1 MIKYKSSLGR
11 RANLAS
17 AGLGLI
23 LPMLALPAPAHAQKP
38 RAVPAPPVG
47 LVEALVYSTMPSTN
61 AHRPEMAL
69 DGDPNSYFQTVYGMD
84 DGDDFEVVLSRAIPV
99 SSLQVVTGDT
109 DGQDLLTAGVLETS
123 PDAVHFTSAAA
134 FGAKGIASAA
144 GQRLVRAIRI
154 RLSPNQNVSALVIR
168 EMTVNSPV
176 KIARVLRGPGR
187 GFVDISQA
195 PDLAVWAATAER
207 QMEESWDDTAALLYT
222 DKFLPPNAVN
232 VVYTTGP
239 DVTGV
244 AATGGG
250 VMTVN
255 SAWCRAHPDDTG
267 LTVHETSHVIQAYS
281 AYDPVW
287 LVEGIADY
295 ARWVK
300 FEPEHF
306 HPRINVKK
314 ATYHDSYQT
323 TATFLGWCE
332 LHYDSRL
339 VTKLSQDVRFGTY
352 KTALFQRYTGKDV
365 DTLWSEFLAAYQ
377 ADPTGILTPPVAAAD
392 KPRVLP
398 TVHPGSGTA
407 VDLSAQYNA
416 VGIAHDGATFALT
429 SGLDGGGV
437 SYSGALLGRSVSWQN
452 VSFTLGPPD
461 APDTVSC
468 RGQVVPLPSGRYSG
482 LWLLGTAIN
491 GGRRSQDLT
500 VTYTDGTTAA
510 LTQNFS
516 DWYAPGRF
524 PGETRA
530 VAMPYRDNGDGSRD
544 SRTFYAYSYGFNLD
558 PAKTVRSLTLPA
570 DDSVKLLA
578 ATLTK

>member
-1 MIKYKSSLGR
+1 MNRFFAFLLVP
-11 RANLAS
+11 A
-17 AGLGLI
+17 
-23 LPMLALPAPAHAQKP
+23 LALPALALLPAPSFAQKP
-38 RAVPAPPVG
+38 RAIPSPPAGPVD
-47 LVEALVYSTMPSTN
+47 ALIYSTMPSTN

-69 DGDPNSYFQTVYGMD
+69 DGDPSTYFQTVYGMD
-84 DGDDFEVVLSRAIPV
+84 DGDDLEVILSRAIPV
-99 SSLQVVTGDT
+99 QSLQVVTGDT
-109 DGQDLLTAGVLETS
+109 DHQDGLTSGLLETS
-123 PDAVHFTSAAA
+123 PDAVHFAQAAT
-134 FGAKGIASAA
+134 FGANGTASAA
-144 GQRLVRAIRI
+144 GRRLVRAIRI
-154 RLSPNQNVSALVIR
+154 RLNPGQNVSALVVR
-168 EMTVNSPV
+168 EMTISSPI
-176 KIARVLRGPGR
+176 KIAHVLMGPGR

-195 PDLAVWAATAER
+195 PEVAVWAAAAEK

-222 DKFLPPNAVN
+222 DKFITPNAVN
-232 VVYTTGP
+232 VVYKTGP
-239 DVTGV
+239 GVTGI

-255 SAWCRAHPDDTG
+255 TAWCHAHPDDTG

-300 FEPEHF
+300 FEPEYF

-314 ATYHDSYQT
+314 ATYHDAYQT
-323 TATFLGWCE
+323 TATFLAWCE
-332 LHYDSRL
+332 MHYDSRL
-339 VTKLSQDVRFGTY
+339 VSKLSQDVRFGTY
-352 KTALFQRYTGKDV
+352 KTALFQKYTGKDV
-365 DTLWSEFLAAYQ
+365 DVLWSEFIAAYQ
-377 ADPTGILTPPVAAAD
+377 ANPTGILTPPVAAAD

-398 TVHPGSGTA
+398 TVQPGSGTA

-437 SYSGALLGRSVSWQN
+437 SYSGALLGRSVTWQN
-452 VSFTLGPPD
+452 VPFSLGPPD

-468 RGQVVPLPSGRYSG
+468 RGQIISLPSGAYSG

-524 PGETRA
+524 PGESRA
-530 VAMPYRDNGDGSRD
+530 ISMPYRDMGDGSRD
-544 SRTFYAYSYGFNLD
+544 PRTFYAYSYGFNLD
-558 PAKTVRSLTLPA
+558 FAKTVRILTLPA
-570 DDSVKLLA
+570 DDSIKLLA
-578 ATLTK
+578 VTLTK

>member
-1 MIKYKSSLGR
+1 
-11 RANLAS
+11 
-17 AGLGLI
+17 
-23 LPMLALPAPAHAQKP
+23 
-38 RAVPAPPVG
+38 
-47 LVEALVYSTMPSTN
+47 
-61 AHRPEMAL
+61 
-69 DGDPNSYFQTVYGMD
+69 
-84 DGDDFEVVLSRAIPV
+84 
-99 SSLQVVTGDT
+99 
-109 DGQDLLTAGVLETS
+109 
-123 PDAVHFTSAAA
+123 
-134 FGAKGIASAA
+134 
-144 GQRLVRAIRI
+144 
-154 RLSPNQNVSALVIR
+154 
-168 EMTVNSPV
+168 
-176 KIARVLRGPGR
+176 
-187 GFVDISQA
+187 
-195 PDLAVWAATAER
+195 
-207 QMEESWDDTAALLYT
+207 MEESWDDTAALLYT
-222 DKFLPPNAVN
+222 DKFIPPNAVN
-232 VVYTTGP
+232 VVYKTGP
-239 DVTGV
+239 NVTGV

-255 SAWCRAHPDDTG
+255 SAWCRGHPDDTG

-295 ARWVK
+295 ARWVR

-306 HPRINVKK
+306 HPRINVKR

-352 KTALFQRYTGKDV
+352 KTSLFQKYTGKDV

-377 ADPTGILTPPVAAAD
+377 ADPAAILTPPVVPAD

-398 TVHPGSGTA
+398 AVRPGSGTP
-407 VDLSAQYNA
+407 VDLSAQYNT

-429 SGLDGGGV
+429 GGLDGGGV
-437 SYSGALLGRSVSWQN
+437 SYSGTLLGRSVVWKN
-452 VSFTLGPPD
+452 VPFTLGPPD
-461 APDTVSC
+461 APDVVSC
-468 RGQVVPLPSGRYSG
+468 RGQVVPLPSGRYAG
-482 LWLLGTAIN
+482 LWLLATAIN
-491 GGRRSQDLT
+491 GGRRSQDLL
-500 VTYTDGTTAA
+500 VTYADGTTAA

-530 VAMPYRDNGDGSRD
+530 VSMPYRNNGDGTKD
-544 SRTFYAYSYGFNLD
+544 PRTFYAYSYGFNLD

-578 ATLTK
+578 VTLTK